1 MVVGWRGGGWWWDG
15 GVVGWRGGVVGVG
28 YIYIGVTG
36 WWGPGVVGRGGMV
49 RWWCWYWVYIGIGV
63 AASASLPHRA
73 VHGLH
78 APHYDLEQ
86 PSAAYLTPHTHATP
100 YDIPH
105 APARIDVFA
114 VRQWPGNGAD
124 LDFRGVLEGCAAAIV
139 AAAPIEGTLLK
150 DLKEWWHKKA
160 AFLKSD
166 EYNEVA
172 KVLPFCRL
180 WCVHAAGRPP
190 WLAPLLALQ
199 AARRRLPP
207 LSDHARPA
215 LAPVCDCA
223 SPHTP
228 PSTDHATPPTTPPA
242 ALPTTSLRPHP
253 PGAPPRT
260 PTCLKFFTT
269 YQP

>member
-1 MVVGWRGGGWWWDG
+1 MHHTTTSNSPAPR
-15 GVVGWRGGVVGVG
+15 
-28 YIYIGVTG
+28 T
-36 WWGPGVVGRGGMV
+36 
-49 RWWCWYWVYIGIGV
+49 
-63 AASASLPHRA
+63 
-73 VHGLH
+73 VHL
-78 APHYDLEQ
+78 
-86 PSAAYLTPHTHATP
+86 THATP

-150 DLKEWWHKKA
+150 DGDEGMHKFKA
-160 AFLKSD
+160 KRAFLKSD
-166 EYNEVA
+166 EYQEVA

-180 WCVHAAGRPP
+180 WCVHATGRPP
-190 WLAPLLALQ
+190 LAPLLAFQ

-242 ALPTTSLRPHP
+242 ALPTTSLRPNP

-260 PTCLKFFTT
+260 PTCLKVLTT
-269 YQP
+269 HQP